1 MPPTNPPK
9 FCMARYQRARSRAPP
24 CGSAEGEFQSLMKMV
39 REEHLHHMGGCDVK
53 SKPEFQIAFPYNG
66 NRRSFVFQLDRPDVY
81 SGSVCM
87 RILYSDVCYGLTVS
101 NFKLLLSCCISLEDV
116 DTSMIRMHIHQT

>member
-66 NRRSFVFQLDRPDVY
+66 NRRSFVFQLDRPDRCIF
-81 SGSVCM
+81 GQCM
-87 RILYSDVCYGLTVS
+87 HADTVFRCVLWS
-101 NFKLLLSCCISLEDV
+101 NCVQFQVVVKLLYI
-116 DTSMIRMHIHQT
+116 IRGR